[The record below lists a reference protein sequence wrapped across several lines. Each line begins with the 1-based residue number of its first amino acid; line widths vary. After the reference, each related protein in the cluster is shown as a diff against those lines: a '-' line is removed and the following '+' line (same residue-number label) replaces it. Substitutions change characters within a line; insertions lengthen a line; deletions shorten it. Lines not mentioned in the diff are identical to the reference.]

1 MKISY
6 ARGIRRARQVFVM
19 MRIQE
24 TAQNQFEEK
33 GFIDSIPTKH

>member
-6 ARGIRRARQVFVM
+6 ATGNTCDQEVFVM
-19 MRIQE
+19 IRIHE

-33 GFIDSIPTKH
+33 GFIDSIPT